1 MGTKSPQPATGG
13 GGREGGAFAF
23 ISKGWREARDSATA
37 DLSLMRERADRELAH
52 LIAASASALAGPGT
66 ASRPFA
72 ELDLVRRRIQ
82 PKITELRNQCS
93 STVLEGWPPKAG
105 AGASLRVDLSG
116 LTAIRNAILADG
128 RLRVAPWKGDKGR
141 AEWDVV
147 AMVRSGLKEFERRS
161 LLSSEMLGGFRGRS
175 EFLDKLKLSLVNSTM
190 AFNNGVNRTSG
201 PYSFSMP
208 SLKSFFFKTARIS
221 PKTIFV
227 AHARSYFSLPRC
239 HVDKRTQLVKQTI
252 VAKDF
257 SIGLGRLCSGRV
269 PGDRRRRPSCWPR

>member
-1 MGTKSPQPATGG
+1 MGTKKNPQPVAG
-13 GGREGGAFAF
+13 GGRDGGAFAF

-72 ELDLVRRRIQ
+72 ELDFVRKRIQ
-82 PKITELRNQCS
+82 PKITELRRQCS
-93 STVLEGWPPKAG
+93 STVLEGWPPR

-116 LTAIRNAILADG
+116 LTAIRNAIVADG
-128 RLRVAPWKGDKGR
+128 QLRVAPWKGGKGR

-147 AMVRSGLKEFERRS
+147 SMVRSGLKEFDRRS

-190 AFNNGVNRTSG
+190 AFNNEMNR
-201 PYSFSMP
+201 
-208 SLKSFFFKTARIS
+208 
-221 PKTIFV
+221 
-227 AHARSYFSLPRC
+227 
-239 HVDKRTQLVKQTI
+239 
-252 VAKDF
+252 
-257 SIGLGRLCSGRV
+257 
-269 PGDRRRRPSCWPR
+269 